1 MPYKRI
7 GKTVY
12 KELPNGELESVGTSD
27 SVENAKSH
35 LRALYASETNENI
48 GNIEKK
54 ITEILQNKSI
64 IETSSGVINPKVQSF
79 LDECDR
85 IINIL
90 MDDDLF
96 KQEQT
101 KHNSR

>member
-7 GKTVY
+7 GTTVY
-12 KELPNGELESVGTSD
+12 KKLPNGKLKSVGVSD
-27 SVENAKSH
+27 SVNLAKAH
-35 LRALYASETNENI
+35 LRALYAAETNESI
-48 GNIEKK
+48 GNIEKT
-54 ITEILQNKSI
+54 ITEILKNKTVTES
-64 IETSSGVINPKVQSF
+64 SSGNINPKVQSF

-85 IINIL
+85 IMNIL

-96 KQEQT
+96 KQEQA

>member
-12 KELPNGELESVGTSD
+12 KELPNGKLESVGTSG
-27 SVENAKSH
+27 SIEKAKAH
-35 LRALYASETNENI
+35 LRALYAVETNENM

-54 ITEILQNKSI
+54 ITEILQNKTVTES
-64 IETSSGVINPKVQSF
+64 SSGVISPKVQSF

-90 MDDDLF
+90 TDNDLF
-96 KQEQT
+96 KQEQA